1 MQLENEF
8 SVPAPV
14 SEVWKTLLD
23 VERIAP
29 CMPGATVERVDGDEV
44 AGRVRVKV
52 GPITASYAGTA
63 RFVAKDEAAH
73 RFVLEGSGRETRG
86 TGTASATV
94 EVGMTEQDADTRVR
108 VVTSLEVTGKQAQFG
123 RGVMADIAAKLT
135 DQFAACLA
143 ERVRGPAPAAEPS
156 SSPQAAAPQAV
167 SPQSVSAQAA
177 APQDAATG
185 SLDLVSTVA
194 MPVLKRL
201 GPVLGG
207 LAFGLV
213 LGLLLGHR
221 RRIVIMTAAPPP
233 GGYPPARTVL

>member
-1 MQLENEF
+1 
-8 SVPAPV
+8 V
-14 SEVWKTLLD
+14 SEVRKTLLD

-52 GPITASYAGTA
+52 RPVTASYAGTA
-63 RFVAKDEAAH
+63 RFVTKDEAAH
-73 RFVLEGSGRETRG
+73 RFVLEDNGRETRG

-94 EVGMTEQDADTRVR
+94 EVSMSEQDAVTRVR
-108 VVTSLEVTGKQAQFG
+108 VVTSLEVTGKQTQFG
-123 RGVMADIAAKLT
+123 RGVMSDIAAKLT

-143 ERVRGPAPAAEPS
+143 ERVRGPAPVPDGATPAQAPAATTTPEPENT
-156 SSPQAAAPQAV
+156 AAPQT
-167 SPQSVSAQAA
+167 AA
-177 APQDAATG
+177 AE
-185 SLDLVSTVA
+185 SLDLVSAVA

-213 LGLLLGHR
+213 LGPAPGPSPPDRDHDRGGAGLVAARANRALDRGVTPR
-221 RRIVIMTAAPPP
+221 RC
-233 GGYPPARTVL
+233 ARC

>member
-1 MQLENEF
+1 
-8 SVPAPV
+8 
-14 SEVWKTLLD
+14 VWKTLLD

-63 RFVAKDEAAH
+63 RFVTKDEAAH

-94 EVGMTEQDADTRVR
+94 EVSMSEQDADTRVR
-108 VVTSLEVTGKQAQFG
+108 VVTTLEVTGKQAQFG

-143 ERVRGPAPAAEPS
+143 ERVRGPAPAAEPGA
-156 SSPQAAAPQAV
+156 SPQAAEPRAV
-167 SPQSVSAQAA
+167 SPQSVSALAA
-177 APQDAATG
+177 APQDAAAG

-201 GPVLGG
+201 SPVLGG

-221 RRIVIMTAAPPP
+221 RRIVIMTAAAP
-233 GGYPPARTVL
+233 GSYPPARTVL

>member
-1 MQLENEF
+1 
-8 SVPAPV
+8 V

-52 GPITASYAGTA
+52 GPVTASYAGTA
-63 RFVAKDEAAH
+63 RFVTKDEAAH

-94 EVGMTEQDADTRVR
+94 EVSMSEQDADTRVR

-135 DQFAACLA
+135 NQFAACLA
-143 ERVRGPAPAAEPS
+143 ERVRGPAPAAEHTA
-156 SSPQAAAPQAV
+156 SPQAAEPQAV
-167 SPQSVSAQAA
+167 SPQAA

>member
-52 GPITASYAGTA
+52 GPVTASYAGTA
-63 RFVAKDEAAH
+63 RFVTKDEAAH

-94 EVGMTEQDADTRVR
+94 EVSMTEQDAVTRVR

-156 SSPQAAAPQAV
+156 ASPQAAAPQAV

-177 APQDAATG
+177 APQDAAAG

-194 MPVLKRL
+194 MPVLKRF

-221 RRIVIMTAAPPP
+221 RRIVIMTAAAP
-233 GGYPPARTVL
+233 GSYPPARTVL

>member
-94 EVGMTEQDADTRVR
+94 EVGMTEQDAVTRVR

-143 ERVRGPAPAAEPS
+143 ERVRGPAPAAEHTA
-156 SSPQAAAPQAV
+156 SPQAAEPQAV
-167 SPQSVSAQAA
+167 SPQAA
-177 APQDAATG
+177 APQDAAAG

>member
-1 MQLENEF
+1 
-8 SVPAPV
+8 
-14 SEVWKTLLD
+14 
-23 VERIAP
+23 
-29 CMPGATVERVDGDEV
+29 VERVDGDEV

-52 GPITASYAGTA
+52 GPVTASYAGTA
-63 RFVAKDEAAH
+63 RFVTKDEAAPP
-73 RFVLEGSGRETRG
+73 RFVLEGNGRETRG

-94 EVGMTEQDADTRVR
+94 EVSMSEQDAVTRVR

-123 RGVMADIAAKLT
+123 RGVMSDIAAKLT

-143 ERVRGPAPAAEPS
+143 ERVRGPAPVPDGATPAQAPAATTTPEPENTAA
-156 SSPQAAAPQAV
+156 PQAAAAE
-167 SPQSVSAQAA
+167 
-177 APQDAATG
+177 
-185 SLDLVSTVA
+185 SLDLVSAVA

-221 RRIVIMTAAPPP
+221 RRIAIMTAAAP
-233 GGYPPARTVL
+233 GS

>member
-63 RFVAKDEAAH
+63 RFVTKDEAAH

-94 EVGMTEQDADTRVR
+94 EVSMTEQDAVTRVR

-156 SSPQAAAPQAV
+156 ASPQAAAPQAV

-177 APQDAATG
+177 APQDAAAG

-194 MPVLKRL
+194 MPVLKRF

-221 RRIVIMTAAPPP
+221 RRIVIMTAAAP
-233 GGYPPARTVL
+233 GSYPPARTVL

>member
-29 CMPGATVERVDGDEV
+29 CMPGATVERADGDEV

-52 GPITASYAGTA
+52 GPVTASYAGTA
-63 RFVAKDEAAH
+63 RFVTKDEAAH

-94 EVGMTEQDADTRVR
+94 EVSMSEQDADTRVR

-143 ERVRGPAPAAEPS
+143 ERVRGPAPAAEHTA
-156 SSPQAAAPQAV
+156 SPQAAEPQAV
-167 SPQSVSAQAA
+167 SPQAA

>member
-52 GPITASYAGTA
+52 GPVTASYAGTA
-63 RFVAKDEAAH
+63 RFVTKDEAAH

-94 EVGMTEQDADTRVR
+94 EVGMTEQDAVTQVR

-156 SSPQAAAPQAV
+156 ASPQAAEPQAVSPQAV
-167 SPQSVSAQAA
+167 SPQSA
-177 APQDAATG
+177 APQDAAAG

-194 MPVLKRL
+194 MPVLKRF

>member
-1 MQLENEF
+1 M
-8 SVPAPV
+8 

-52 GPITASYAGTA
+52 GPVTASYAGTA
-63 RFVAKDEAAH
+63 RFVTKDEAAH

-94 EVGMTEQDADTRVR
+94 EAV
-108 VVTSLEVTGKQAQFG
+108 
-123 RGVMADIAAKLT
+123 
-135 DQFAACLA
+135 
-143 ERVRGPAPAAEPS
+143 AP
-156 SSPQAAAPQAV
+156 QTAAAQ
-167 SPQSVSAQAA
+167 
-177 APQDAATG
+177 

-221 RRIVIMTAAPPP
+221 RRIVIMTAGAP
-233 GGYPPARTVL
+233 GSYPPARTVL

>member
-52 GPITASYAGTA
+52 GPVTASYAGTA
-63 RFVAKDEAAH
+63 RFVTKDEAAH

-94 EVGMTEQDADTRVR
+94 EVCMSEQDADTRVR

-156 SSPQAAAPQAV
+156 ASPQAAAPQAV

>member
-52 GPITASYAGTA
+52 GPVTASYAGTA
-63 RFVAKDEAAH
+63 RFVTKDEAAH

-94 EVGMTEQDADTRVR
+94 EVSMSEQDAVTQVR

-143 ERVRGPAPAAEPS
+143 ERVRGPAPAAEHTA
-156 SSPQAAAPQAV
+156 SPQAAEPQAV
-167 SPQSVSAQAA
+167 SPQAA

>member
-52 GPITASYAGTA
+52 GPVTASYAGTA
-63 RFVAKDEAAH
+63 RFVTKDEAAH

-94 EVGMTEQDADTRVR
+94 EVSMSEQDADTRVR

-123 RGVMADIAAKLT
+123 RGVMADIVAKLT

-156 SSPQAAAPQAV
+156 ASPQAVSPQAV
-167 SPQSVSAQAA
+167 SPQSA
-177 APQDAATG
+177 APQDAGAG

-194 MPVLKRL
+194 MPVLKRF

-207 LAFGLV
+207 VAFGLI

-221 RRIVIMTAAPPP
+221 RRIVIMTAAAPP

>member
-52 GPITASYAGTA
+52 GP
-63 RFVAKDEAAH
+63 
-73 RFVLEGSGRETRG
+73 
-86 TGTASATV
+86 
-94 EVGMTEQDADTRVR
+94 
-108 VVTSLEVTGKQAQFG
+108 VT
-123 RGVMADIAAKLT
+123 
-135 DQFAACLA
+135 
-143 ERVRGPAPAAEPS
+143 
-156 SSPQAAAPQAV
+156 
-167 SPQSVSAQAA
+167 
-177 APQDAATG
+177 
-185 SLDLVSTVA
+185 STVA
-194 MPVLKRL
+194 MPVLKRF

-207 LAFGLV
+207 VAFGLI

-221 RRIVIMTAAPPP
+221 RRIVIMTAAAPP

>member
-52 GPITASYAGTA
+52 GPVTASYAGTA
-63 RFVAKDEAAH
+63 RFVTKDEAAH

-94 EVGMTEQDADTRVR
+94 EVSMSEQDADTRVR

-143 ERVRGPAPAAEPS
+143 ERVRGPAPAAEHTAS
-156 SSPQAAAPQAV
+156 PQAV
-167 SPQSVSAQAA
+167 SPQAA

-213 LGLLLGHR
+213 LGLLVGHR

>member
-52 GPITASYAGTA
+52 GPVTASYAGTA

-94 EVGMTEQDADTRVR
+94 EVSMTEQDAVTRVR

-143 ERVRGPAPAAEPS
+143 ERVRGPAPAAEHTA
-156 SSPQAAAPQAV
+156 SPQAAEPQAV
-167 SPQSVSAQAA
+167 SPQAVS
-177 APQDAATG
+177 PQDAATG

-221 RRIVIMTAAPPP
+221 RRIVIMTAAAPDPYPYPPP
-233 GGYPPARTVL
+233 RTVL

>member
-52 GPITASYAGTA
+52 GPVTASYAGTA
-63 RFVAKDEAAH
+63 RFVTKDEAAH
-73 RFVLEGSGRETRG
+73 RFVLEGNGRETRG
-86 TGTASATV
+86 AGTASATV
-94 EVGMTEQDADTRVR
+94 EVSMSEQDAVTRVR

-143 ERVRGPAPAAEPS
+143 ERVRGPAPVP
-156 SSPQAAAPQAV
+156 
-167 SPQSVSAQAA
+167 
-177 APQDAATG
+177 DG
-185 SLDLVSTVA
+185 A

-221 RRIVIMTAAPPP
+221 RRIVIVTAAAP
-233 GGYPPARTVL
+233 GSYPPARTVL

>member
-52 GPITASYAGTA
+52 GPVTASYAGTA
-63 RFVAKDEAAH
+63 RFVTKDEAAH

-94 EVGMTEQDADTRVR
+94 EVGMSEQDAVTRVR

-156 SSPQAAAPQAV
+156 ASPRAAGSQSV
-167 SPQSVSAQAA
+167 SPQSLSPQAA
-177 APQDAATG
+177 APQDAAGG

-194 MPVLKRL
+194 VPVLKRL

-221 RRIVIMTAAPPP
+221 RRIVIMTAAAP
-233 GGYPPARTVL
+233 GSYPPARTVL

>member
-52 GPITASYAGTA
+52 GPVTASYAGTA
-63 RFVAKDEAAH
+63 RFVTKDEAAH

-94 EVGMTEQDADTRVR
+94 EVSMSEQDAVTRVR

-135 DQFAACLA
+135 DQFASCLA

-156 SSPQAAAPQAV
+156 TSPQAV
-167 SPQSVSAQAA
+167 SPQSA
-177 APQDAATG
+177 APQDAAPHDAAAG

-194 MPVLKRL
+194 MPVLKRS

-221 RRIVIMTAAPPP
+221 RRIVIMTAAAP
-233 GGYPPARTVL
+233 GSYPPARTVL

>member
-52 GPITASYAGTA
+52 GPVTASYAGTA
-63 RFVAKDEAAH
+63 RFVTKDEAAH
-73 RFVLEGSGRETRG
+73 RFVLEGNGRETRG

-94 EVGMTEQDADTRVR
+94 EVSMSEQDAVTRVR

-156 SSPQAAAPQAV
+156 ASPQAVSPQAV
-167 SPQSVSAQAA
+167 SPQSA
-177 APQDAATG
+177 APQDAAAG

-194 MPVLKRL
+194 MPVLKRF
-201 GPVLGG
+201 GPVLGS

-221 RRIVIMTAAPPP
+221 RRIVIMTAAAP
-233 GGYPPARTVL
+233 GSYPPARTVL

>member
-94 EVGMTEQDADTRVR
+94 EVSMTEQDADTRVR

-156 SSPQAAAPQAV
+156 ASPQAAAPQAV

-177 APQDAATG
+177 AVRVETVQSTG
-185 SLDLVSTVA
+185 ALIRAVEEYDLVFSTA
-194 MPVLKRL
+194 RI
-201 GPVLGG
+201 GG
-207 LAFGLV
+207 V
-213 LGLLLGHR
+213 
-221 RRIVIMTAAPPP
+221 
-233 GGYPPARTVL
+233 

>member
-52 GPITASYAGTA
+52 GPVTASYAGTA
-63 RFVAKDEAAH
+63 RFVTKDEAAH

-94 EVGMTEQDADTRVR
+94 EVSMSEQDADTRVR

-123 RGVMADIAAKLT
+123 RGMMADIAAKLT

-143 ERVRGPAPAAEPS
+143 ERVRGPAPAAAPS
-156 SSPQAAAPQAV
+156 ASPQAVSPQAV
-167 SPQSVSAQAA
+167 SPQSA
-177 APQDAATG
+177 APQDAAAG

-194 MPVLKRL
+194 MPVLKRFA
-201 GPVLGG
+201 PVLGG
-207 LAFGLV
+207 VAFGLI

-221 RRIVIMTAAPPP
+221 RRIVIMTAAAPP